1 MELAAMAGR
10 MDAMPPPAL
19 LTPGLDGFSAVLGFP
34 RLEDG
39 VIPALGL
46 DQFAVMRVLVGLYF
60 TWLTSRF
67 LLRNWSS
74 STTASLRIKNV
85 DHLPQAVTILTKQA
99 TKFVF
104 KLHFSLNGTVIFHRF
119 QFCELLSKLEFKA
132 AEFGETRHGD
142 VFLGEL

>member
-1 MELAAMAGR
+1 MVA
-10 MDAMPPPAL
+10 
-19 LTPGLDGFSAVLGFP
+19 
-34 RLEDG
+34 
-39 VIPALGL
+39 ALGL
-46 DQFAVMRVLVGLYF
+46 DHFAVVRVLVSLHF

-74 STTASLRIKNV
+74 STTASLRVKNA
-85 DHLPQAVTILTKQA
+85 DHLAQAETVLTKQG
-99 TKFVF
+99 TKFVL

-132 AEFGETRHGD
+132 AEFGKTRHGD